1 MEHKCSVTYVVHFT
15 TMCIER
21 MVMQMMMMMTR
32 VSSRRESPPTKGV
45 FLPLHLSAAPLH
57 PFQNT
62 QHGVIMI
69 ITINRNFRMR
79 IIALFFLLMF
89 RQSTNMLG
97 LSVNL
102 QKSNE
107 APQGARET
115 TN

>member
-1 MEHKCSVTYVVHFT
+1 
-15 TMCIER
+15 
-21 MVMQMMMMMTR
+21 
-32 VSSRRESPPTKGV
+32 
-45 FLPLHLSAAPLH
+45 
-57 PFQNT
+57 
-62 QHGVIMI
+62 
-69 ITINRNFRMR
+69 MR
-79 IIALFFLLMF
+79 IIALFVLLLF